1 MASDLCTFR
10 LRDDVSVAFSRLP
23 DGSVQGIVSQTGVS
37 FRLGG
42 NYPFEVSRQGDLLLV
57 WCADRLV
64 VIEPTGARCHE
75 ITETDFIS
83 DAFIL
88 GDLFLV
94 CDTGIVCREVGS
106 WREKRVYGHPEIIV
120 GAKLQRDRK
129 RILFVDAAGRSHLY
143 ALPDGRV
150 SAVADGA

>member
-10 LRDDVSVAFSRLP
+10 LRSDVSVAFSRL
-23 DGSVQGIVSQTGVS
+23 QGGFVKGTILESGFSFQLSQ
-37 FRLGG
+37 
-42 NYPFEVSRQGDLLLV
+42 NYAFHVASEGDHLLV

-64 VIEPTGARCHE
+64 VIEPTGAHCHE
-75 ITETDFIS
+75 MTEQDFIS
-83 DAFIL
+83 DAFISD
-88 GDLFLV
+88 DLFLV
-94 CDTGIVCREVGS
+94 CDTKIVCREVGS

-120 GAKLQRDRK
+120 GVKLERESK
-129 RILFVDAAGRSHLY
+129 RLLFVDAAGHSHLY